1 MQSQRDAGRAFQRL
15 VDIMAR
21 LRGPRGC
28 PWDREQTM
36 ESLRAFLLE
45 ETHEVLDAIDRSDL
59 EALRGEIGD
68 LLFEGVF
75 LAQIAADDQ
84 RFSITDSLEAIAQKL
99 IRRHPHIFDPQG
111 RPLETPTEVHQQ
123 WEQIKAKEQ
132 ADAGERRSV
141 LKGLSRSLPALLRAY
156 EIGTRLAAVG
166 FDWARAEDVVAK
178 IEEEVAELRRAVA
191 SEGARRREE
200 EMGDLLF
207 AIANLS
213 RKLGIDP
220 ESALRKAN
228 EKVTARFEA
237 VEERLHA
244 QGRSVHVAT
253 LEEMEREWQDA
264 KARER

>member
-1 MQSQRDAGRAFQRL
+1 MPSDAGSTFQQL

-28 PWDREQTM
+28 PWDREQTL

-45 ETHEVLDAIDRSDL
+45 ETHEVLDAIDRGDTA
-59 EALRGEIGD
+59 ALRGEIGD
-68 LLFEGVF
+68 LIFEGVF
-75 LAQIAADDQ
+75 LAQVCADAGL
-84 RFSITDSLEAIAQKL
+84 FTVAESLDAINAKL
-99 IRRHPHIFDPQG
+99 IRRHPHIFDPGG
-111 RPLETPTEVHQQ
+111 RPLETPGEVHQQ

-132 ADAGERRSV
+132 SEAGERRSV
-141 LKGLSRSLPALLRAY
+141 LRGLARSLPALLRAY
-156 EIGTRLAAVG
+156 EIGTRVAAVG
-166 FDWARAEDVVAK
+166 FDWAKTEDVVAK

-191 SEGARRREE
+191 REGAGRAEE

-228 EKVTARFEA
+228 EKFTARFAALEDH
-237 VEERLHA
+237 LHA
-244 QGRSVHVAT
+244 QGRSVHDST
-253 LEEMEREWQDA
+253 LDEMEAAWQA
-264 KARER
+264 IKSHGA